1 MVVVGVVGR
10 AASFVISKKK
20 VEFYKENLRENK
32 RRLHKSAALGQCIE
46 YSILCVQ
53 TAHIDVDAELSTKL
67 KFPSA
72 SLVVGTSVAVTAIL
86 SAQLVLPKS
95 DSETPLPA
103 HIDSSLA
110 QVNSTQHRPIMPQP
124 LNSKDQ
130 SLFRQVVRN
139 FEQKQYK
146 KGPTHPFSPSIL

>member
-1 MVVVGVVGR
+1 M
-10 AASFVISKKK
+10 A
-20 VEFYKENLRENK
+20 
-32 RRLHKSAALGQCIE
+32 
-46 YSILCVQ
+46 
-53 TAHIDVDAELSTKL
+53 
-67 KFPSA
+67 
-72 SLVVGTSVAVTAIL
+72 AIL

-110 QVNSTQHRPIMPQP
+110 QVNSTQHRLIMPQP

-146 KGPTHPFSPSIL
+146 KGLAHLPTLSPPQSSSLS